1 MTRFSTA
8 RLKTLAINGFQRIRT
23 FLATLIEPAPLLTD
37 PQQRQH
43 MRLLNSLLLLFIA
56 VNIAVLITRIF
67 LTPQTFDIT
76 LVNVSAT
83 VAVMLLVYWLGYRG
97 YYNLTLRALVIL
109 GTGLLLIN
117 AYRSAPPHFEIA
129 YLVFVPLFST
139 ILYRPRTTLYLSV
152 LMVGLMLIYIQLTP
166 TFQRE
171 AAIDIITF
179 TMLTLIFTL
188 MINYQRS
195 VLEQSRQQMALE
207 KERSDVLSQIL
218 SHMSHDLKTPLTVI
232 NTSLYLLK
240 HARTPPE
247 KHPQLIKQIEDQS
260 ARLQKS
266 IQDILT
272 MSRLDHVMELTQE
285 KLDLNR
291 LINHVTEQFMDTAH
305 EKQIMIW
312 VELDDSLPLLVGN
325 RDALER
331 LMSNLIEN
339 AINYSEAGSLISI
352 CTRREHAQVQI
363 EVKDM
368 GMGIGEA
375 ELPRIFEHF
384 YRADTARS
392 THTGGSGLGLA
403 IVKKAV
409 DIHGGTISVQSKPG
423 VGTTFHITL
432 PTLF

>member
-8 RLKTLAINGFQRIRT
+8 RLKMLAINGFQRIRT
-23 FLATLIEPAPLLTD
+23 FLVALIEPSPLLTD
-37 PQQRQH
+37 PRQRQH
-43 MRLLNSLLLLFIA
+43 MRLLNSLLLLFIG
-56 VNIAVLITRIF
+56 VNLAVLVTRSV

-83 VAVMLLVYWLGYRG
+83 LVVMVLVYWLGHRG
-97 YYNLTLRALVIL
+97 YYRLALRAMVIL
-109 GTGLLLIN
+109 GVALLLIN
-117 AYRSAPPHFEIA
+117 AYRSTPPHFEIV
-129 YLVFVPLFST
+129 YLIFVPFFST
-139 ILYRPRTTLYLSV
+139 ILYRPRTTLYLSA
-152 LMVGLMLIYIQLTP
+152 LMVALMLIYIQLTP
-166 TFQRE
+166 TFERE

-207 KERSDVLSQIL
+207 KERSDVLSQVL
-218 SHMSHDLKTPLTVI
+218 SYMSHDLKTPLTVI

-240 HARTPPE
+240 HTRTPPE

-272 MSRLDHVMELTQE
+272 MSRLDHVIELTQE

-291 LINHVTEQFMDTAH
+291 LINQVTEQFMDTAH

-312 VELDDSLPLLVGN
+312 VELDDSVPLLVGN
-325 RDALER
+325 KDALER

-339 AINYSEAGSLISI
+339 AINYSEAGSLISV
-352 CTRREHAQVQI
+352 CTRREHGQVQI

-375 ELPRIFEHF
+375 ELPHIFEHF
-384 YRADTARS
+384 YRADSARS
-392 THTGGSGLGLA
+392 TNTGGSGLGLA

-409 DIHGGTISVQSKPG
+409 DIHGGAISVQSKPG
-423 VGTTFHITL
+423 IGTTFHITL
-432 PTLF
+432 PTLV